1 MAFSTMRS
9 FSRHCRSISDYLSR
23 CHFATT
29 KVSGK
34 LLLYLTLVGVIVI
47 IMFILY
53 NSTCVLLYTRIH
65 YYGIY
70 ILQRC
75 ISMSAIRDAK
85 FHDNIESVVADVSD
99 GSRLLVGGE
108 REGG

>member
-9 FSRHCRSISDYLSR
+9 FSRHCRSISYYLSR
-23 CHFATT
+23 CPFAT

-34 LLLYLTLVGVIVI
+34 LLLYLTIVCVILLCLA
-47 IMFILY
+47 ILY
-53 NSTCVLLYTRIH
+53 DNSTCVLLYTRIH

>member
-1 MAFSTMRS
+1 
-9 FSRHCRSISDYLSR
+9 
-23 CHFATT
+23 
-29 KVSGK
+29 
-34 LLLYLTLVGVIVI
+34 
-47 IMFILY
+47 MFILY

>member
-1 MAFSTMRS
+1 
-9 FSRHCRSISDYLSR
+9 
-23 CHFATT
+23 
-29 KVSGK
+29 
-34 LLLYLTLVGVIVI
+34 
-47 IMFILY
+47 MFILY
-53 NSTCVLLYTRIH
+53 DNSTCVLLYTRIH
-65 YYGIY
+65 Y

-99 GSRLLVGGE
+99 GSSLLVGGE